1 MMISSP
7 QEFTTILINVI
18 NCINRLKARY
28 GIVNCPTQTYKIDP
42 RLQNINIQESLLSI
56 VLAIKIQENEKNKT
70 KQKQQKSHYLHS
82 SGHLKLLNYF
92 EQKGVYCNLKVGSHK
107 MIKSYERKPQASF
120 LMIFELILIFLR
132 FYLCGLFPTLFISY
146 LVLLRCGFYHTR
158 NSVM

>member
-7 QEFTTILINVI
+7 QEFTTILINGI
-18 NCINRLKARY
+18 NCITRLKARY

-56 VLAIKIQENEKNKT
+56 VLAIKIKENVKNKT

-82 SGHLKLLNYF
+82 SGHLKLLNYLYVNYF
-92 EQKGVYCNLKVGSHK
+92 EQKGVYCNLKVVSHK

-132 FYLCGLFPTLFISY
+132 FYLCLLFPNLFSFLIWY
-146 LVLLRCGFYHTR
+146 Y
-158 NSVM
+158 